1 MSIRKPKTKDQP
13 IVLKLEENRQ
23 LIGAI
28 RFQFYANGSMFK
40 IDSVVDSQCQPLN
53 EFANVSRGGDKHG
66 LQNYDDLQIQF
77 GTPPTSSPASME
89 RERLMLISPGYL
101 SSLRPRGC

>member
-77 GTPPTSSPASME
+77 GNATYVLTCEYGAGKIDADFA
-89 RERLMLISPGYL
+89 RISVKP
-101 SSLRPRGC
+101 